1 MNTRLLSCCI
11 GFSLL
16 SGAVCAQ
23 NVDMPKRKPGQWE
36 IKMESAMMQGMVTT
50 MEQCIDEKSDAEMQK
65 KSMQGNDGGKSN
77 CKLVSS
83 KKTASGWEA
92 DTVCKQEKT
101 TISGHTVM
109 SGDFQSAYQMD
120 STTTFEPPMHG
131 MKEMKSTMKVRY
143 LGACKADMKPGDTT
157 VNGVKIGQ
165 GGAAGQAP
173 KMSQEDMKKMME
185 AMQKMKPQ

>member
-1 MNTRLLSCCI
+1 MNKRFLAASI
-11 GFSLL
+11 GLGLFV
-16 SGAVCAQ
+16 GAVCAQ
-23 NVDMPKRKPGQWE
+23 TFDMPKRKSGQWE
-36 IKMESAMMQGMVTT
+36 VKMESAMMHGMVTT
-50 MEQCIDEKSDAEMQK
+50 MEQCIDEKTDAEMQK
-65 KSMQGNDGGKSN
+65 NSMQGQGKSD

-83 KKTASGWEA
+83 KKTANGWEA

-101 TISGHTVM
+101 TITGHSVM

-120 STTTFEPPMHG
+120 STTSFDPPMQG
-131 MKEMKSTMKVRY
+131 MKEIKSTMKVRY
-143 LGACKADMKPGDTT
+143 LGACKADMKPGDAT

-165 GGAAGQAP
+165 GGAAGGQAP

>member
-1 MNTRLLSCCI
+1 MNIRLLSCCI

-23 NVDMPKRKPGQWE
+23 SFDMPKRKPGQWE
-36 IKMESAMMQGMVTT
+36 IKMESSMMQGMVTT
-50 MEQCIDEKSDAEMQK
+50 MEQCIDEKTDAEMQRN
-65 KSMQGNDGGKSN
+65 SLQGQGKSE

-83 KKTASGWEA
+83 KKTANGWEM

-101 TISGHTVM
+101 TISGHSVM
-109 SGDFQSAYQMD
+109 SGDFQSAYKMD
-120 STTTFEPPMHG
+120 STTTFDPPMHG
-131 MKEMKSTMKVRY
+131 MKEMKSAMKVRY
-143 LGACKADMKPGDTT
+143 LGACKPDMKPGEVS
-157 VNGVKIGQ
+157 VNGAKVGQ
-165 GGAAGQAP
+165 AGAAGQAP